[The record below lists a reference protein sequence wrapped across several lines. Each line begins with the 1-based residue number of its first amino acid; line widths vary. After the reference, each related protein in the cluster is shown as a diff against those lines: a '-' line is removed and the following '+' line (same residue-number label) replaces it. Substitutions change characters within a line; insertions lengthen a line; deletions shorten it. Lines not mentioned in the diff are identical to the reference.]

1 MSNACVSPQ
10 IKACCPVVDSSGA
23 VGQQMQPHTPL
34 PPAVSL
40 NLAAAQVL
48 ALFADSAAH
57 NDDESVPGHR
67 RCTSPLA
74 RHACLCCAAN
84 MFKQTPS
91 PVPQVSQIM
100 TGWHESLC
108 RVVTTGTGNLYCIAR
123 TGHHYDSVVTV
134 TLRFRPFETA

>member
-40 NLAAAQVL
+40 ELAAQVL
-48 ALFADSAAH
+48 ALFAHAAAH
-57 NDDESVPGHR
+57 NDDESVQRLGHR
-67 RCTSPLA
+67 RCTPPLA
-74 RHACLCCAAN
+74 RHACLCYAAN

-100 TGWHESLC
+100 E
-108 RVVTTGTGNLYCIAR
+108 A
-123 TGHHYDSVVTV
+123 
-134 TLRFRPFETA
+134 